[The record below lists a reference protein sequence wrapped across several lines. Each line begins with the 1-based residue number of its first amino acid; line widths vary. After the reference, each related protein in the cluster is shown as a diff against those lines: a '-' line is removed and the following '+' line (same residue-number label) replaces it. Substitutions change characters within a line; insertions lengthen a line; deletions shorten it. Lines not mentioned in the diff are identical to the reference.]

1 LNPPIF
7 SPFDLRKSL
16 LHVAVALLA
25 IVSAAPG
32 VKAQVPPRP
41 IDATDLRNPIEF
53 GASGVVQAG
62 DDPAFAQPDFDDSGW
77 SLADA
82 KRRLRDYFPKN
93 QQPII
98 WRRLHVQV
106 KPTAVG
112 LALSLE
118 PYGIDRAFEIYVN
131 GQKLFASGQV
141 DPYIP
146 YTRSS
151 RILVR
156 IPDDL
161 TRTGLLIVAIR
172 ARTPLSTWAREN
184 AAFNRDILTLGSENT
199 LRDRNL
205 LKLIRLKAMP
215 ALLALLGLGVGLV
228 ALALLSAHPREMEY
242 LCIFALGMVGAAQF
256 ALYTLPSL
264 IQNIPALWDVL
275 DLSLVGLQCVAFLL
289 LCQALTRHRFSR
301 WLWVYVAASVL
312 LMFSVSVAFDF
323 GSVPGDYKDLAM
335 TPYYLVFAGIM
346 PLLLF
351 RQLRRG
357 NREAGILIGFLIF
370 WSVGMFLVVLLAIMY
385 RTPIL
390 RSSAGT
396 VAHWLEGFP
405 IGVVNVSVIDIG
417 SLIFWVSLTI
427 IMVLRATS
435 ASRRE
440 ALMEGE
446 LEAARE
452 LQQVIFPEE
461 VQAIPGFVVESVYL
475 PAQQVGGDFFQV
487 LPTSDGG
494 LLLIVGDVAGKGL
507 PAAMLVSVLVG
518 AVRTVAEYTT
528 EPGEILVS
536 LNERLLGRTRG
547 GFSTAVAAR
556 IFPDGTIRVANAGHI
571 HPYLNGHE
579 LELPGALPL
588 GIQAGTHYET
598 NSFHLPAWSRLTFYS
613 DGVIEAQNHK
623 RELFGFD
630 RGKAISTESAA
641 AIVEAARQF
650 GQSDDITVVAITR
663 VAAIATA
670 A

>member
-1 LNPPIF
+1 
-7 SPFDLRKSL
+7 
-16 LHVAVALLA
+16 
-25 IVSAAPG
+25 
-32 VKAQVPPRP
+32 
-41 IDATDLRNPIEF
+41 
-53 GASGVVQAG
+53 
-62 DDPAFAQPDFDDSGW
+62 
-77 SLADA
+77 
-82 KRRLRDYFPKN
+82 
-93 QQPII
+93 
-98 WRRLHVQV
+98 
-106 KPTAVG
+106 
-112 LALSLE
+112 
-118 PYGIDRAFEIYVN
+118 
-131 GQKLFASGQV
+131 
-141 DPYIP
+141 
-146 YTRSS
+146 
-151 RILVR
+151 
-156 IPDDL
+156 
-161 TRTGLLIVAIR
+161 
-172 ARTPLSTWAREN
+172 
-184 AAFNRDILTLGSENT
+184 
-199 LRDRNL
+199 
-205 LKLIRLKAMP
+205 
-215 ALLALLGLGVGLV
+215 
-228 ALALLSAHPREMEY
+228 
-242 LCIFALGMVGAAQF
+242 
-256 ALYTLPSL
+256 
-264 IQNIPALWDVL
+264 
-275 DLSLVGLQCVAFLL
+275 
-289 LCQALTRHRFSR
+289 
-301 WLWVYVAASVL
+301 
-312 LMFSVSVAFDF
+312 
-323 GSVPGDYKDLAM
+323 
-335 TPYYLVFAGIM
+335 
-346 PLLLF
+346 
-351 RQLRRG
+351 
-357 NREAGILIGFLIF
+357 
-370 WSVGMFLVVLLAIMY
+370 MY